1 MKRSFSCPHNQE
13 VHIVGKCVIK
23 ECPYHLHRVNEIFKI
38 ESKDTD
44 CAYYD
49 SDIMQNVSSS
59 RTQISALSRDPRRLL
74 SPKLI
79 RNSFEEARNSGKTLY
94 TLTHEITNNNNCCQR
109 CGYPTNKANCVS
121 SQTCNSRLNWI
132 KSVCSQYQI
141 EESITKYQI
150 IWKLLL
156 KNDLFLPQSSLRVG
170 YSLCTQ
176 KDVNNNPNIPPEY
189 LNTSTVK

>member
-1 MKRSFSCPHNQE
+1 MSRSYTCPHNKQ
-13 VHIVGKCVIK
+13 VHLTGKCVIK
-23 ECPYHLHRVNEIFKI
+23 ECPYHLSRVNELFKI

-79 RNSFEEARNSGKTLY
+79 RSTFEDARNSGKTLY
-94 TLTHEITNNNNCCQR
+94 MLTHEVINNHNCCVK
-109 CGYPTNKANCVS
+109 CGYPTNKANCIS
-121 SQTCNSRLNWI
+121 SEMCKARRNWV

-141 EESITKYQI
+141 EESITKFQL

-156 KNDLFLPQSSLRVG
+156 NNELFLPQNSLRVG
-170 YSLCTQ
+170 YSLCSQ
-176 KDVNNNPNIPPEY
+176 RDVINNPNIPIDY
-189 LNTSTVK
+189 LDATVK